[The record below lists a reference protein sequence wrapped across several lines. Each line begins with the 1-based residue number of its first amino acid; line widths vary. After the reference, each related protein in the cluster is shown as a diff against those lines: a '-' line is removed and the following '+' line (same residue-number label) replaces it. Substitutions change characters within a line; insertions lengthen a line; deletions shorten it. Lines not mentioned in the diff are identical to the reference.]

1 MQYVPFSVIKSI
13 HEQTHSA
20 MPDAP
25 VRPYVPR
32 RPRRHPLRAV
42 RNLLQRATTPDPTVI
57 AAAPPAVTLDSAAAP
72 RALTLVSAELPIEQL
87 CEAELRDR
95 GTTPAGVARA
105 C

>member
-1 MQYVPFSVIKSI
+1 VHYVPFSVIKSI

-32 RPRRHPLRAV
+32 RHPIRDAV
-42 RNLLQRATTPDPTVI
+42 RRWQERRTPDRPPVVDLKLVPT
-57 AAAPPAVTLDSAAAP
+57 D
-72 RALTLVSAELPIEQL
+72 L
-87 CEAELRDR
+87 CQAELRDR
-95 GTTPAGVARA
+95 GTTPASVARA

>member
-1 MQYVPFSVIKSI
+1 MQYIPFSMIKSI

-32 RPRRHPLRAV
+32 RHPVRALRK
-42 RNLLQRATTPDPTVI
+42 LLQ
-57 AAAPPAVTLDSAAAP
+57 PPAPAAQP
-72 RALTLVSAELPIEQL
+72 VLTLVSPEDQL

-105 C
+105 S

>member
-1 MQYVPFSVIKSI
+1 MQYIPFSMIKSI

-25 VRPYVPR
+25 LRPYVPR
-32 RPRRHPLRAV
+32 RHPIRDAV
-42 RNLLQRATTPDPTVI
+42 RRWRERRTPDR
-57 AAAPPAVTLDSAAAP
+57 PAV
-72 RALTLVSAELPIEQL
+72 ELKLLPGKLGDNL
-87 CEAELRDR
+87 CQAELRDR

>member
-1 MQYVPFSVIKSI
+1 MQYIPFSMIKSI

-25 VRPYVPR
+25 MRPYVPL
-32 RPRRHPLRAV
+32 RPYIPKGHPIRDAV
-42 RNLLQRATTPDPTVI
+42 RRWRERRTPDHR
-57 AAAPPAVTLDSAAAP
+57 PAVVDLK
-72 RALTLVSAELPIEQL
+72 LVPTDVCQ
-87 CEAELRDR
+87 AELRDR

>member
-25 VRPYVPR
+25 VRPYAPR
-32 RPRRHPLRAV
+32 RRPLRTAV
-42 RNLLQRATTPDPTVI
+42 RRLLQRQAQPAPAPQP
-57 AAAPPAVTLDSAAAP
+57 AAAPVQP
-72 RALTLVSAELPIEQL
+72 RATLTLVPSAAGPSSSADEL
-87 CEAELRDR
+87 CEAEVRDR
-95 GTTPAGVARA
+95 GTTPTGVARA

>member
-1 MQYVPFSVIKSI
+1 MPQHALPHRYRELSMYVTFTVIKSI

-25 VRPYVPR
+25 VRPYAPTRQLIRDVVRLWRER
-32 RPRRHPLRAV
+32 R
-42 RNLLQRATTPDPTVI
+42 TPDRPVVQLKVI
-57 AAAPPAVTLDSAAAP
+57 PGD
-72 RALTLVSAELPIEQL
+72 L
-87 CEAELRDR
+87 CQAELRDR